1 MLAACATVALAIGVA
16 QAPGARSEEAA
27 ALQPRVENNP
37 ADKSYPVNCGHACQ
51 AKMARAKEQR
61 MGGNKVGRAIKSTVN
76 LFAPSSLEHPP
87 HFHIDGKETRLFLK
101 SGSETP
107 LLTFPTSGGMLSL
120 VGSTTGREVDEWF
133 ESFSLVTDN
142 SKAAVNIQAGKPL
155 SADMPTKTL
164 GVRVDG
170 EPLPHA
176 GLQASHRAMGVAV
189 MARALPDKSEDGE
202 AVEEVTIWS
211 PEFELTVTSDKH
223 STGRHLNMKM
233 NALPPGATGLLAE
246 LAGAQPMSTH
256 AKLTQVAP
264 EKAERKTDRVQAKAE
279 QANEAM
285 QDAEVKVEEAQ
296 KAIRKAHLK
305 GAEAKEA
312 ASFDETVLANRAQ
325 EGRVALKNATKFRHR
340 RHARK
345 VAARIAAANGGE
357 AANGKKMPK
366 FGPEG
371 RADDFPNEPYTANLS
386 KTVDLKQMQA
396 KRAAKKAQRK
406 LKLKMQ
412 EEAKAAHDEAQ
423 AEETEKKAGAAIE
436 AHLAGAGK
444 ASKKK
449 AHLMKELPSPSPMP
463 AVITTDPVG
472 DAAAAAAAP
481 QGEKSLPG
489 CHSIA
494 LISDS
499 WCTNNCLMGNCPKD
513 MCSDEC
519 FADPVVEELRSNE
532 TSADGAKVEE
542 VKIDDS
548 ECRSIN
554 EAIASDSWCMSSC
567 SLGNCPA
574 TICSV
579 GCKDQPQEHGP
590 ALQQQQES
598 GKKISPS
605 PSPAPKS
612 SKHSAL
618 WLAKHASEAEAR
630 GKTKHSALW
639 LAKHASKTQEKQEKA
654 TVVVKQEKAEVLP
667 APKPRTVGQ
676 ELKETVQLKA
686 NLTMTEARELAQKV
700 EMLKL
705 DLRKVGPHGIF
716 KKASEKKETEEGASY
731 DAESGSVMVDES
743 ESKKLKVSTKA
754 ASTKSAST
762 SKTSS
767 TKASKPTSKLRKAGG
782 GMMVPVPSPQPSPE
796 PEADEEAAPDA
807 GADDI
812 DRSVDA
818 EGCHSLSASLA
829 SDDWCMSN
837 CALGNCPLTMC
848 STDCSS
854 LKSGK
859 SSGSAAAATTKE
871 LVTEG
876 GAASDDGL
884 EACRS
889 IGDGPVDDGWCVSN
903 CALGN
908 CPETKCSEG
917 CLRPGK
923 GGASKKPAQNSASA
937 PAESP
942 APSTGGKHAAQAAS
956 DDEQQQDAQEQKEH
970 LVDVPVPSSK
980 ATSKNVVKKSSKKG
994 SSKVEVWGAD
1004 VVHPKK
1010 ATVDAFLRGED
1021 KA

>member
-1 MLAACATVALAIGVA
+1 MPSFLTRQYPLT
-16 QAPGARSEEAA
+16 P
-27 ALQPRVENNP
+27 NP
-37 ADKSYPVNCGHACQ
+37 D
-51 AKMARAKEQR
+51 
-61 MGGNKVGRAIKSTVN
+61 
-76 LFAPSSLEHPP
+76 
-87 HFHIDGKETRLFLK
+87 
-101 SGSETP
+101 
-107 LLTFPTSGGMLSL
+107 
-120 VGSTTGREVDEWF
+120 
-133 ESFSLVTDN
+133 
-142 SKAAVNIQAGKPL
+142 
-155 SADMPTKTL
+155 
-164 GVRVDG
+164 
-170 EPLPHA
+170 
-176 GLQASHRAMGVAV
+176 
-189 MARALPDKSEDGE
+189 
-202 AVEEVTIWS
+202 
-211 PEFELTVTSDKH
+211 
-223 STGRHLNMKM
+223 
-233 NALPPGATGLLAE
+233 
-246 LAGAQPMSTH
+246 
-256 AKLTQVAP
+256 
-264 EKAERKTDRVQAKAE
+264 
-279 QANEAM
+279 
-285 QDAEVKVEEAQ
+285 
-296 KAIRKAHLK
+296 
-305 GAEAKEA
+305 
-312 ASFDETVLANRAQ
+312 
-325 EGRVALKNATKFRHR
+325 
-340 RHARK
+340 
-345 VAARIAAANGGE
+345 
-357 AANGKKMPK
+357 
-366 FGPEG
+366 
-371 RADDFPNEPYTANLS
+371 PN
-386 KTVDLKQMQA
+386 Q
-396 KRAAKKAQRK
+396 
-406 LKLKMQ
+406 
-412 EEAKAAHDEAQ
+412 
-423 AEETEKKAGAAIE
+423 
-436 AHLAGAGK
+436 
-444 ASKKK
+444 
-449 AHLMKELPSPSPMP
+449 
-463 AVITTDPVG
+463 
-472 DAAAAAAAP
+472 
-481 QGEKSLPG
+481 
-489 CHSIA
+489 
-494 LISDS
+494 
-499 WCTNNCLMGNCPKD
+499 
-513 MCSDEC
+513 
-519 FADPVVEELRSNE
+519 
-532 TSADGAKVEE
+532 
-542 VKIDDS
+542 
-548 ECRSIN
+548 
-554 EAIASDSWCMSSC
+554 
-567 SLGNCPA
+567 
-574 TICSV
+574 
-579 GCKDQPQEHGP
+579 
-590 ALQQQQES
+590 
-598 GKKISPS
+598 
-605 PSPAPKS
+605 
-612 SKHSAL
+612 
-618 WLAKHASEAEAR
+618 
-630 GKTKHSALW
+630 
-639 LAKHASKTQEKQEKA
+639 
-654 TVVVKQEKAEVLP
+654 
-667 APKPRTVGQ
+667 
-676 ELKETVQLKA
+676 
-686 NLTMTEARELAQKV
+686 V

-716 KKASEKKETEEGASY
+716 KKASEKKVSPNPTPNPKPGLPGVALLLPNPNPNPYQETEEGASY

-743 ESKKLKVSTKA
+743 ESKKLKTSTKA